1 MILLPRNK
9 HAMQNGSTSHFLLL
23 ALAAFIVG
31 IGLYGLQNAQRESSS
46 LENLQKAVS
55 LLESPRTLP
64 EFTMTNHLGS
74 KFTNQDLNGSW
85 SFVFFGF
92 THCPDVC
99 PLTLNTMNQ
108 ASNLLSEDIQKQVV
122 FISVDPNR
130 DQPEK
135 LKDYVTH
142 FNNDTIGLTGNKE
155 QIDQLT
161 KSLGA
166 IYAIPENKSENY
178 LVDHSAHIF
187 VIAPN
192 GKLTA
197 LFSTPHDANVIAD
210 DFKIIN
216 SAYNSKYKS

>member
-1 MILLPRNK
+1 MKFSSCNQRAFQ
-9 HAMQNGSTSHFLLL
+9 HGSASHFLIL
-23 ALAAFIVG
+23 ALAAFVVG
-31 IGLYGLQNAQRESSS
+31 IGLYSLQNMHRGTSNPD
-46 LENLQKAVS
+46 NLQKAVS
-55 LLESPRTLP
+55 LLESPRALP
-64 EFTMTNHLGS
+64 KFTMTNHHGLQ
-74 KFTNQDLNGSW
+74 FTNQDFNGNW

-99 PLTLNTMNQ
+99 PLTLSTMNQ
-108 ASNLLSEDIQKQVV
+108 ASSLLSDDIQKQII

-142 FNNDTIGLTGNKE
+142 FDSKTIGLTGNKE
-155 QIDQLT
+155 QIDLLT
-161 KSLGA
+161 NSLGA
-166 IYAIPENKSENY
+166 IYAVPENKTENY

-192 GKLTA
+192 GKLAA
-197 LFSTPHDANVIAD
+197 LFSTPHEASVIAD

-216 SAYNSKYKS
+216 AAYNKKYKS